1 MSITSAKREQ
11 DRFPDLTDRVAVD
24 KEWVILV
31 RDGKEVA
38 GLVPIE
44 DLELLDELEKVMD
57 LEEIRSSRK
66 EAQEKGTIPWEKL
79 KEDLGLW
86 SMGYLVE
93 FSPHAAREFAKL
105 PRSAQSRI
113 ESHIDAI
120 AENPRPPGA
129 TKIEGEDNCF
139 RIRVGPYR
147 IIYDIYN
154 EKLWVLVLR
163 VAHRKE
169 VYREKLHAKS
179 VREYMD
185 KKLRGRQ

>member
-1 MSITSAKREQ
+1 
-11 DRFPDLTDRVAVD
+11 
-24 KEWVILV
+24 
-31 RDGKEVA
+31 
-38 GLVPIE
+38 
-44 DLELLDELEKVMD
+44 
-57 LEEIRSSRK
+57 
-66 EAQEKGTIPWEKL
+66 
-79 KEDLGLW
+79 
-86 SMGYLVE
+86 MGYLVE
-93 FSPHAAREFAKL
+93 FSPHAARQFAKL
-105 PRSAQSRI
+105 PMPAQSRI
-113 ESHIDAI
+113 KSHIDALS
-120 AENPRPPGA
+120 ENPLPPGA

-185 KKLRGRQ
+185 KKLKSRQ

>member
-79 KEDLGLW
+79 KEDLGL
-86 SMGYLVE
+86 
-93 FSPHAAREFAKL
+93 
-105 PRSAQSRI
+105 
-113 ESHIDAI
+113 
-120 AENPRPPGA
+120 
-129 TKIEGEDNCF
+129 
-139 RIRVGPYR
+139 
-147 IIYDIYN
+147 
-154 EKLWVLVLR
+154 
-163 VAHRKE
+163 
-169 VYREKLHAKS
+169 
-179 VREYMD
+179 
-185 KKLRGRQ
+185 

>member
-66 EAQEKGTIPWEKL
+66 EAQEKGAIPWEKL
-79 KEDLGLW
+79 KEDLGL
-86 SMGYLVE
+86 
-93 FSPHAAREFAKL
+93 
-105 PRSAQSRI
+105 
-113 ESHIDAI
+113 
-120 AENPRPPGA
+120 
-129 TKIEGEDNCF
+129 
-139 RIRVGPYR
+139 
-147 IIYDIYN
+147 
-154 EKLWVLVLR
+154 
-163 VAHRKE
+163 
-169 VYREKLHAKS
+169 
-179 VREYMD
+179 
-185 KKLRGRQ
+185 

>member
-79 KEDLGLW
+79 KVDLGL
-86 SMGYLVE
+86 
-93 FSPHAAREFAKL
+93 
-105 PRSAQSRI
+105 
-113 ESHIDAI
+113 
-120 AENPRPPGA
+120 
-129 TKIEGEDNCF
+129 
-139 RIRVGPYR
+139 
-147 IIYDIYN
+147 
-154 EKLWVLVLR
+154 
-163 VAHRKE
+163 
-169 VYREKLHAKS
+169 
-179 VREYMD
+179 
-185 KKLRGRQ
+185 

>member
-11 DRFPDLTDRVAVD
+11 DRFPDLTERVAVD

-79 KEDLGLW
+79 KEDLGL
-86 SMGYLVE
+86 
-93 FSPHAAREFAKL
+93 
-105 PRSAQSRI
+105 
-113 ESHIDAI
+113 
-120 AENPRPPGA
+120 
-129 TKIEGEDNCF
+129 
-139 RIRVGPYR
+139 
-147 IIYDIYN
+147 
-154 EKLWVLVLR
+154 
-163 VAHRKE
+163 
-169 VYREKLHAKS
+169 
-179 VREYMD
+179 
-185 KKLRGRQ
+185 